1 MDQLRINGY
10 QPIRGPDLKF
20 ERGRKQAA
28 GAYMFHYVCCV
39 QMHVPLLAL
48 CPMHV
53 PLLALC
59 RISACRDLE
68 AREPSRRTKI
78 FLGIILCRV
87 RATHLCYDVFSNER
101 DYRPCLFWIGC
112 RAERI

>member
-28 GAYMFHYVCCV
+28 GAYMFHYVCSV
-39 QMHVPLLAL
+39 QV
-48 CPMHV
+48 HV

-87 RATHLCYDVFSNER
+87 RATHLCYDVLSNER